1 MTDDAAVR
9 DALERIVASG
19 GFVNAPRMS
28 RFLRFVVEE
37 TAAGRAASLK
47 EYVVA
52 LRVFDKAES
61 FDPTVDPTVR
71 VEASK
76 LRAKLVRY
84 YDTDGRDDPLII
96 EIPKGRYG
104 ARFRARADSLQDAPP
119 AAEASTT
126 SPSTGRVAA
135 AVDAVSEEPAAFTE
149 PQAGRRRAFVRRQS
163 ALALGAAALVIAGGY
178 TAWDI
183 SRARPT
189 TPTGRIMLAVLP
201 FQNLTGDPEQDYL
214 CDGLTEEMIAH
225 VSGADPARLGVIA
238 RTSAMHYKR
247 TTKRADEIGR
257 ELGVEYLLETSFR
270 RIGDRVRITAQLIDV
285 RSQGHVWVE
294 QYDRDAGDIFALQG
308 EVAAAVTRR
317 TSMSLGLT
325 PRSLNA
331 SLERRAASSLAYE
344 HYLRGRFHWLKG
356 TPDGL
361 QKALDHFQKAIALD
375 PSYARAY
382 SGLADTYALLGSY
395 AIMPITKS
403 HPLGRQAAL
412 TALQL
417 DDSLGEAHR
426 SLAAIL
432 ADHYW
437 DWNEVE
443 QHYER
448 AIELD
453 PTDVTTLRFYS
464 FYLAYTGRPIEALPI
479 AEQACRLDPV
489 SVNARLNLAVILHI
503 ARRDDEA
510 VRQFEETLNLDG
522 NLGFAHAML
531 GLTYASKGMVERAVA
546 ELERARVL
554 APTRPD
560 IVAFHGYTLAQAGRR
575 REALATIDDLRRLTN
590 PLDPPPF
597 HMAVIYVGLEDWQR
611 AFEWLDKAVEMRA
624 WEMPLLKASPMFDR
638 LRSDPRYPALLARV
652 GLPES

>member
-1 MTDDAAVR
+1 MTDNAAVQE
-9 DALERIVASG
+9 ALERIVTSG
-19 GFVNAPRMS
+19 GFVNSPRMS
-28 RFLRFVVEE
+28 RFLRFIVEE

-76 LRAKLVRY
+76 LRAKLARY
-84 YDTDGRDDPLII
+84 YEAEGRGDALII

-104 ARFRARADSLQDAPP
+104 ARFRARADSLQNGSSAV
-119 AAEASTT
+119 EANVA
-126 SPSTGRVAA
+126 SPSTGGVAA
-135 AVDAVSEEPAAFTE
+135 IVDGVRGEPREFTGPRE
-149 PQAGRRRAFVRRQS
+149 VQRPAFVRRRA
-163 ALALGAAALVIAGGY
+163 ALAIGAAALVVAGGY
-178 TAWDI
+178 AAWYL

-189 TPTGRIMLAVLP
+189 TPSARIMLAVLP
-201 FQNLTGDPEQDYL
+201 FQNLTGDAEQDYL

-225 VSGADPARLGVIA
+225 LSGADPARLGVIA

-257 ELGVEYLLETSFR
+257 ELGVGYLLETSFR
-270 RIGDRVRITAQLIDV
+270 RIGNRVRITAQLIDA

-294 QYDRDAGDIFALQG
+294 QYERDAGDILALQS

-317 TSMSLGLT
+317 TSISLGLA
-325 PRSLNA
+325 PRSLSA
-331 SLERRAASSLAYE
+331 SMERRATTPLAYE
-344 HYLRGRFHWLKG
+344 HYLRGRFHWLKS

-361 QKALDHFQKAIALD
+361 QKALEHFQKAIALD
-375 PSYARAY
+375 PSFARAY
-382 SGLADTYALLGSY
+382 SGLADTYALLGGY
-395 AIMPITKS
+395 AIMPISES

-412 TALQL
+412 QALQL

-437 DWNEVE
+437 DWKEVE
-443 QHYER
+443 RHYRR
-448 AIELD
+448 ALELD
-453 PTDVTTLRFYS
+453 PSDVTTLRFYS
-464 FYLAYTGRPIEALPI
+464 FYLAYTGRAVEALPI
-479 AEQACRLDPV
+479 AEQACSLDPV
-489 SVNARLNLAVILHI
+489 SPNARMNLGVILHI
-503 ARRDDEA
+503 ARRDDDA
-510 VRQFEETLNLDG
+510 VRQFEETLELDENFG
-522 NLGFAHAML
+522 IARAML
-531 GLTYASKGMVERAVA
+531 GLAYASKRMPERAVA
-546 ELERARVL
+546 ELERARLL

-575 REALATIDDLRRLTN
+575 REALATLDDLRRLTN
-590 PLDPPPF
+590 PGDPPPF
-597 HMAVIYVGLEDWQR
+597 QMAVVYVGLEEWQR
-611 AFEWLDKAVEMRA
+611 AFEWLDKAVEARE
-624 WEMPLLKASPMFDR
+624 WQMPLLKASPMFDR

-652 GLPES
+652 GLPGP